1 MLGDVKEIDKP
12 LSLSRRHSFSS
23 SHNPPKQIKQE
34 TRDKALRKYALNLGH
49 TPFLISESL
58 NTINPLL
65 SRLSQRSPPPP
76 YHPSHLRGRK
86 FGSIKVSVKLPT
98 YPSSKLTLTLTS
110 RLGQNHGLGEG

>member
-1 MLGDVKEIDKP
+1 MVGDVKEIDKP
-12 LSLSRRHSFSS
+12 LSLSRRHSFGS
-23 SHNPPKQIKQE
+23 SHNPAKQVKQE
-34 TRDKALRKYALNLGH
+34 TRDKALRKSALNLGH

-76 YHPSHLRGRK
+76 HPYHLRGRK

-98 YPSSKLTLTLTS
+98 YPSPKLTLTLTS
-110 RLGQNHGLGEG
+110 RLGQNDDLVEG